1 MSPLV
6 RVRDALLDWTLL
18 NLIIGNNSD
27 AHGKNI
33 GFMASA
39 FPVAPF
45 YDLVSVWIETGLA
58 MAIGDQFD
66 PNKITAYDLLSF
78 AKEVGIT
85 PALINA

>member
-1 MSPLV
+1 MALIKTGANLVDLFELGNSMSPLV

-45 YDLVSVWIETGLA
+45 YDLVSV
-58 MAIGDQFD
+58 
-66 PNKITAYDLLSF
+66 
-78 AKEVGIT
+78 
-85 PALINA
+85 